1 MLDKLPPQPTLY
13 LHGTEDPV
21 VDEATLAEIV
31 AMPPPGSDGA
41 MIEGAGHF
49 LLTGKPEEVNR
60 RILAFLAR

>member
-1 MLDKLPPQPTLY
+1 M
-13 LHGTEDPV
+13 